1 MKRITLLPTVA
12 IMLLWPGVG
21 WANPTDGLVGY
32 WSFDSPSNPGYDDSG
47 NGQNGTVYGA
57 TWTTQGRVGGAL
69 EFDGSDDYV
78 YIADHPSQSGM
89 TQLALEAWIY
99 PTDAV
104 LPPDQY
110 HMTIISKWGPST
122 YPDDSYNLTLMR
134 DGGILK
140 PSFSISDGTEAGSIY
155 LNPDYSIPLN
165 TWTHLAGIYDG
176 LKSYIYVN
184 GSQVAVSS
192 KEVPG
197 LIIQDTSM
205 PIQIGM
211 ARMDSSSNYNEFCG
225 KIDEVK
231 VWSVAAP
238 AVIPA
243 PGAVVLG
250 AIGVGLVGWLRRRRT
265 I

>member
-21 WANPTDGLVGY
+21 WADPTDGLVGH

-47 NGQNGTVYGA
+47 NGQNGTFYGA

-69 EFDGSDDYV
+69 EFDGSGDYV

-89 TQLALEAWIY
+89 TRLALEAWIY

-140 PSFSISDGTEAGSIY
+140 PSFSISDGTEAGGIY
-155 LNPDYSIPLN
+155 LNPDYSMPLN
-165 TWTHLAGIYDG
+165 TWTHLAGI
-176 LKSYIYVN
+176 
-184 GSQVAVSS
+184 
-192 KEVPG
+192 
-197 LIIQDTSM
+197 
-205 PIQIGM
+205 
-211 ARMDSSSNYNEFCG
+211 
-225 KIDEVK
+225 
-231 VWSVAAP
+231 
-238 AVIPA
+238 
-243 PGAVVLG
+243 
-250 AIGVGLVGWLRRRRT
+250 
-265 I
+265 